1 MSGFLICRQ
10 HITAYSAVT
19 LQPSYIFLM
28 MSQVIKLTKTIFF
41 FLATKK
47 SVISVIM
54 ARLCAQCGSLL
65 MRFRDVGLSFNIF
78 CSHHHQWS

>member
-28 MSQVIKLTKTIFF
+28 MSQIIKLTKTIFF
-41 FLATKK
+41 SCNKE
-47 SVISVIM
+47 ISYVSDNGQVM
-54 ARLCAQCGSLL
+54 
-65 MRFRDVGLSFNIF
+65 
-78 CSHHHQWS
+78 CSMWQSSYAVS